1 MEERKRD
8 RDGVGERKIPS
19 SGILSKCVQWSPLGP
34 KPEARNS
41 VQVSYGDIRN
51 SATRAFPK
59 VHISGKLES
68 GEQLGIGPIHS

>member
-1 MEERKRD
+1 MLA
-8 RDGVGERKIPS
+8 VVT
-19 SGILSKCVQWSPLGP
+19 SGA
-34 KPEARNS
+34 KPEARDS

-68 GEQLGIGPIHS
+68 GEQLGIGPTHS